1 MSLDF
6 KDKVAIVTG
15 SGNGIGKGYA
25 LELAKRGAKVVVN
38 DLGGTVDGSGGS
50 LSAADAVVQ
59 EIEAAGGEA
68 MANGANVA
76 KQEDVKAMVQAT
88 MEKWGR
94 VDILI
99 NNAGILRDKSFGKME
114 WSDFEAVINVH
125 LLGSALCAH
134 GVFPIMKEQ
143 EFGRIVMTSSSSGL
157 FGNFGQTNYA
167 AAKMGVVGL
176 MNTLKLEGAKYN
188 VHTNSIAPTATTRM
202 TEHLFPAEFAE
213 KLDPKYII
221 PAVIFLASE
230 KKAKEYAKAKSMN
243 IDSIPYIKGWGH
255 QTGPITYKEKID
267 FSQDKDYIFP
277 HVKKAIDDAFTR
289 AGMEGVKD
297 IDGIETHDCFTS
309 TEYMAIDH
317 FGITKPGESWKAI
330 ESGEI
335 EIGGRIPINASGGL
349 IGLGHPVGA
358 TGVRMLLDCYK
369 QCTNLAGEYQIENAK
384 NVSTLNIGGSA
395 TTVVSFV
402 VGRTN

>member
-59 EIEAAGGEA
+59 EIETAGGEA

-76 KQEDVKAMVQAT
+76 KQEDVKAMVEAT

-134 GVFPIMKEQ
+134 SVFPIMKEQ

-167 AAKMGVVGL
+167 AAKMGVIGL

-188 VHTNSIAPTATTRM
+188 IHTNSIAPTAKTRM

-213 KLDPKYII
+213 KLDLKYII

-230 KKAKEYAKAKSMN
+230 KAPNGEILEAGGGVVANTYVMETMGKYFGTDENFTAEAVAN
-243 IDSIPYIKGWGH
+243 HWAEITDTTDARRLTQGGEVAIKH
-255 QTGPITYKEKID
+255 FEKIQQ
-267 FSQDKDYIFP
+267 S
-277 HVKKAIDDAFTR
+277 
-289 AGMEGVKD
+289 
-297 IDGIETHDCFTS
+297 
-309 TEYMAIDH
+309 
-317 FGITKPGESWKAI
+317 
-330 ESGEI
+330 
-335 EIGGRIPINASGGL
+335 
-349 IGLGHPVGA
+349 
-358 TGVRMLLDCYK
+358 
-369 QCTNLAGEYQIENAK
+369 EN
-384 NVSTLNIGGSA
+384 
-395 TTVVSFV
+395 
-402 VGRTN
+402 